1 MNVGGPFQR
10 RDSDGQPRDKSA
22 QMIFI
27 AMGVIGLILFVLV
40 ASPLSIFGGG
50 GGNSDNN
57 NLGLSPTTGSSGTGA
72 SGSTGAAAAISGG
85 TVNGKAP
92 KVPAGYE
99 ALSSLLNDIKKPKD
113 QGPYALTVSLL
124 QPVTDGR
131 NLGLYTYADGKW
143 QRLAT
148 ATLVQ
153 NGTAASG
160 QVDEIPANVAVLRL
174 TASAVQISGWLPAG
188 AQPDTNALA
197 VLSTINP
204 VDYTPAAD
212 GSVAGNPTTLPQGA
226 SGNVVPTV
234 RSSTPDQDTAVNNIL
249 ASPDLRDAHITALV
263 QLALK
268 PGNAGVEIDYAR
280 VNPARKADFT
290 SFISSLADQLHQANR
305 TLSVR
310 LPTPVR
316 NGVTWDTGAYDWQ
329 SLSAKADTI
338 KLAAEQDP
346 SLYYQRMG
354 EVLDYLKGKVDF
366 KKVSLVVTRS
376 SYEKASDGLRA
387 LSLHDALG
395 LASQIDVRTASTI
408 TPNSSVVI
416 VGKNIFTDDGAS
428 GLRWDDQADAV
439 SFQYPGTGG
448 QHTVWLENSFSLA
461 FRLDLARRYGLGGI
475 AIDNVAQDPTAPEFW
490 EPLRTFADS
499 GAVDLV
505 QPNGV
510 LLRPTW
516 NVQAGNP
523 QPENKGNLVWTAPTQ
538 PGTYDIE
545 LIVSDGVIR
554 AEQKIT
560 LTVKPAS

>member
-1 MNVGGPFQR
+1 MSEHGPFDR
-10 RDSDGQPRDKSA
+10 RDAPGPARDKST
-22 QMIFI
+22 QIIFI
-27 AMGVIGLILFVLV
+27 GMGIVGLVLFFIVV
-40 ASPLSIFGGG
+40 SPFSIFGGG
-50 GGNSDNN
+50 GGNKNAS
-57 NLGLSPTTGSSGTGA
+57 LPGGTGSSG
-72 SGSTGAAAAISGG
+72 GSAISGASVDG
-85 TVNGKAP
+85 RAP

-131 NLGLYTYADGKW
+131 NLGLYTYANGKW

-174 TASAVQISGWLPAG
+174 TASAVQISGWLPTG
-188 AQPDTNALA
+188 AQPDPDALG

-204 VDYTPAAD
+204 VDFAPSPD
-212 GSVAGNPTTLPQGA
+212 GSIAGNATQLPQGA
-226 SGNVVPTV
+226 TGNVVRTV
-234 RSSTPDQDTAVNNIL
+234 RSASPDQDTAVNNIL

-263 QLALK
+263 QLALQ
-268 PGNAGVEIDYAR
+268 PGNAGVEIDYPR

-290 SFISSLADQLHQANR
+290 SFISVLADHLHQANR
-305 TLSVR
+305 TLSVS

-329 SLSAKADTI
+329 ELATRTDTL
-338 KLAAEQDP
+338 KLAVEQDP
-346 SLYYQRMG
+346 SQYYKRMG
-354 EVLDYLKGKVDF
+354 EVLDYLKGKVDL

-387 LSLHDALG
+387 MTLNDGLSL
-395 LASQIDVRTASTI
+395 ASEIELRTASQI

-416 VGKNIFTDDGAS
+416 VGKNIFQDDGAS

-439 SFQYPGTGG
+439 SFQYPGRGG
-448 QHTVWLENSFSLA
+448 QRTVWLENSLSLA
-461 FRLDLARRYGLGGI
+461 FRLDLAHRYGLGGI
-475 AIDNVAQDPTAPEFW
+475 AIDDVSSNPALPAFW

-499 GAVDLV
+499 GTVNLV

-516 NVQAGNP
+516 SVQAGNP

-554 AEQKIT
+554 AAQKIS
-560 LTVKPAS
+560 LVVKATTSQ